1 MFPVHRAVRIISGFS
16 NQTRLDRVCLNIAH
30 VGFVI
35 CLISNPMLRNSL
47 MPNRELHVKSLPNLE
62 RGPALDKSDGFL
74 QCRGFS
80 GSKDHVKVLG
90 HRDITVDVVAPF
102 VPIFE
107 LFCLK
112 NFRSR
117 GLEEHFAPFPR
128 VRGNEIRL
136 SGFRSVF
143 RSSHVASGA
152 KAPLLHAVSLRRA

>member
-1 MFPVHRAVRIISGFS
+1 
-16 NQTRLDRVCLNIAH
+16 
-30 VGFVI
+30 
-35 CLISNPMLRNSL
+35 
-47 MPNRELHVKSLPNLE
+47 
-62 RGPALDKSDGFL
+62 
-74 QCRGFS
+74 
-80 GSKDHVKVLG
+80 VKVLG

-152 KAPLLHAVSLRRA
+152 KAPYFGCRLATAGLKARPSGNWLALFSSRHYDPPVAPTFDLGSSIPVSRHHNLAPARTSLLEGDSGRAGLQPRR